1 MSILERIAERADVA
15 VEGVVRVLENQPV
28 SRAIEERV
36 LEVLEDLDA
45 DDAEAVRRLGLL
57 RARNVV
63 AADSA
68 GIEPASRADA
78 AKPSRSAMQTARP
91 AAGHELA
98 SSHAAHSNG
107 AGGPLELNREVMQR
121 LADILE
127 DLVVSVR
134 EIKQGSSEERHDRLQ
149 DLAVLVELITT
160 GWQGVD
166 RRLAR
171 LERIT
176 ARLEAT
182 SRNSVGRSK

>member
-1 MSILERIAERADVA
+1 MSILLRIAERADVA

-36 LEVLEDLDA
+36 LAVLQDLDA

-63 AADSA
+63 AADST
-68 GIEPASRADA
+68 GIEPAPRADA
-78 AKPSRSAMQTARP
+78 AKTLTEVTQTLDPEPDR
-91 AAGHELA
+91 ELA
-98 SSHAAHSNG
+98 SSLAARTNGG
-107 AGGPLELNREVMQR
+107 AGALDLNWEAMQR

-127 DLVVSVR
+127 ELVVSVR
-134 EIKQGSSEERHDRLQ
+134 EIKHEGSEERHDRLQ

-176 ARLEAT
+176 TRLEAGSRT
-182 SRNSVGRSK
+182 SDGRM